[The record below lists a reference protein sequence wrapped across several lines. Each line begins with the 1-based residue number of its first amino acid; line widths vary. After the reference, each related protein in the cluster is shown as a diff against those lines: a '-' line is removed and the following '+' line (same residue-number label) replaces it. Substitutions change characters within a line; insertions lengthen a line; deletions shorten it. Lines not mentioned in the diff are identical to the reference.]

1 MKHKD
6 KKSKKMTKGFMI
18 LCIPL
23 YGLNIQFSLKI
34 LFSILTSGHR
44 RKLQSQNDYI
54 FEKDKTPLIRHIAWA
69 DAPWRVPT
77 EMQPIYLNSS
87 AAWRIAM

>member
-18 LCIPL
+18 LYIPL

-34 LFSILTSGHR
+34 LFSILTSGRR
-44 RKLQSQNDYI
+44 RKL
-54 FEKDKTPLIRHIAWA
+54 
-69 DAPWRVPT
+69 
-77 EMQPIYLNSS
+77 
-87 AAWRIAM
+87 